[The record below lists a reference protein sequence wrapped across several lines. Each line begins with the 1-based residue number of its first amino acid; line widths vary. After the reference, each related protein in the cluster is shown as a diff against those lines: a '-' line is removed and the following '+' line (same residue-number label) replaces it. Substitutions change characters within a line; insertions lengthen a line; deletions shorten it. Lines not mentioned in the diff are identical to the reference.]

1 MRKLLFVVTPL
12 FLGGCSGLGTFFHD
26 TVSLPGANPNL
37 PAGRSETMA
46 KVTGAPVSELPLLPE
61 GGDIWPG
68 APDPL
73 PSLRDVS
80 RSSQSI
86 AKTLDDPN
94 SYFGRMASGRKED
107 DALFQE
113 GSRVSIG
120 EEFAVKHGVMRTPE
134 AITTQPFI
142 DPSKKYIEQESG
154 IVEIPNGDGTSTLI
168 APDGTVS
175 IRKTRK
181 N

>member
-1 MRKLLFVVTPL
+1 MRKLFFVVTPL
-12 FLGGCSGLGTFFHD
+12 LLSGCSGLSTFFHD
-26 TVSLPGANPNL
+26 TVSLPGENPNL
-37 PAGRSETMA
+37 PAGQSETMA
-46 KVTGAPVSELPLLPE
+46 KVTGAPVSEMPLLSE
-61 GGDIWPG
+61 GGDMWPG

-94 SYFGRMASGRKED
+94 SYFGRMASGRKEGG
-107 DALFQE
+107 ALFEE

-120 EEFAVKHGVMRTPE
+120 EEFAVRHGVTRVPDSVMTPP
-134 AITTQPFI
+134 ID
-142 DPSKKYIEQESG
+142 DPSKKYIEKESG

-168 APDGTVS
+168 APNGTVS
-175 IRKTRK
+175 IRKTKK